1 MIIVLMTA
9 HDLTHLLLFRERR
22 KFRSGLGNTL
32 RVGDFPSLD
41 QSASVYL
48 YWTPGP
54 FLATQ
59 YDKEP
64 GGAGF
69 EATVS
74 HNAPLAMHY
83 LSDIRPEPARGL
95 ISF

>member
-9 HDLTHLLLFRERR
+9 HDLTHLLLFREGR

-48 YWTPGP
+48 YWPPGP
-54 FLATQ
+54 FLATL

-64 GGAGF
+64 GRAGF
-69 EATVS
+69 EAKNPST
-74 HNAPLAMHY
+74 
-83 LSDIRPEPARGL
+83 LSTNLGRDL
-95 ISF
+95 I

>member
-69 EATVS
+69 EAT
-74 HNAPLAMHY
+74 LIMHPQPCIICQISD
-83 LSDIRPEPARGL
+83 LSQPEV
-95 ISF
+95 